1 MFLNNISQQ
10 NLSYISVTMSYWLFM
25 LTDGALRIIILFNF
39 HLLGFSPLDLAYLF
53 LVYELMGIVTNL
65 LAGWIAARF
74 GLNITLYGGLIIQI
88 CALSLLLN
96 LNNFDYTSS
105 KLIFTIFVYGLSGIA
120 KDLVKMSA
128 KSSVKLIVNE
138 NQQSKLFKWVSTLT
152 GSKNA
157 VKGLGFFLGGAL
169 MSFFNFKISIII
181 MTLCLIIL
189 ILFLMLSK
197 PIIQNK
203 KIRNKQIKLF
213 SKSKKINYLS
223 FSRIFLFGAR
233 DIWFVVSLPIFLYET
248 LRNFDITDSKAFFL
262 VGGFLAL
269 WVIFYGITQAF
280 TPKIINISTN
290 NVATLIKGSKIW
302 FLRLLFCS
310 AIISIISFFLNDS
323 NYYVYFLIFGL
334 FLFGI
339 LFAVNSS
346 LHSFFILAF
355 SNKINVTLD
364 VGFYYMSNATGRFVG
379 TLLSGLT
386 YQYFGIVGA
395 LFCSTIFILVGLFY
409 FLKLEN

>member
-157 VKGLGFFLGGAL
+157 VKELGFFLGGPL

-262 VGGFLAL
+262 VGSFLAL

>member
-53 LVYELMGIVTNL
+53 LVYELMGILTNL

-189 ILFLMLSK
+189 ILFLMTSK
-197 PIIQNK
+197 PII
-203 KIRNKQIKLF
+203 
-213 SKSKKINYLS
+213 
-223 FSRIFLFGAR
+223 
-233 DIWFVVSLPIFLYET
+233 
-248 LRNFDITDSKAFFL
+248 
-262 VGGFLAL
+262 
-269 WVIFYGITQAF
+269 
-280 TPKIINISTN
+280 
-290 NVATLIKGSKIW
+290 
-302 FLRLLFCS
+302 
-310 AIISIISFFLNDS
+310 
-323 NYYVYFLIFGL
+323 
-334 FLFGI
+334 
-339 LFAVNSS
+339 
-346 LHSFFILAF
+346 
-355 SNKINVTLD
+355 
-364 VGFYYMSNATGRFVG
+364 
-379 TLLSGLT
+379 
-386 YQYFGIVGA
+386 
-395 LFCSTIFILVGLFY
+395 
-409 FLKLEN
+409 

>member
-248 LRNFDITDSKAFFL
+248 LRNYDITDSKAFFL
-262 VGGFLAL
+262 VGSFLAL

-310 AIISIISFFLNDS
+310 AIISIISFLLNDS
-323 NYYVYFLIFGL
+323 NYYIYFLIFGL

-355 SNKINVTLD
+355 SNKTNVTLD

>member
-1 MFLNNISQQ
+1 
-10 NLSYISVTMSYWLFM
+10 
-25 LTDGALRIIILFNF
+25 
-39 HLLGFSPLDLAYLF
+39 
-53 LVYELMGIVTNL
+53 MGILTNL

-88 CALSLLLN
+88 CALGLLLN

-203 KIRNKQIKLF
+203 KIRSKQIKLF

-290 NVATLIKGSKIW
+290 NVATLIKRSKIW

-310 AIISIISFFLNDS
+310 AIISIISFLLNDS

>member
-203 KIRNKQIKLF
+203 KIRSKQIKLF

-262 VGGFLAL
+262 VGSFLAL
-269 WVIFYGITQAF
+269 WVIFYGITQAL

-290 NVATLIKGSKIW
+290 NVATLIKRSKIW

-310 AIISIISFFLNDS
+310 AIISIISFLLNDS
-323 NYYVYFLIFGL
+323 NYYIYFLIFGL

-355 SNKINVTLD
+355 SNKTNVTLD